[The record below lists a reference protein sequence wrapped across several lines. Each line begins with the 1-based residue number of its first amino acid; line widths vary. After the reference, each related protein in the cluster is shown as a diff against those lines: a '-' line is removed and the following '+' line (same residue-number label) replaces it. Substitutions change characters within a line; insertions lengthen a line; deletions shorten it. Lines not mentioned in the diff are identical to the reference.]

1 MNKRF
6 FKFISMVV
14 CLTLLFGLTKGVM
27 VANATENT
35 VKSVTDQQ
43 SFISALEYAKEGDI
57 ILIHGGIEL
66 SVNFESP
73 KEQVIIQRT
82 TATDYLIT
90 SPGLEVNFSSMIFD
104 GMGLKSNYP
113 ILTIRGDSS
122 ITNCIFRNCGDPER
136 KGSSG
141 CIGGA
146 VRVESGE
153 VTFEDCNFLDNN
165 AVAGGHL
172 YIQGDSVVTLKQCT
186 MAGGFAVNNGGA
198 IGTYGTAVC
207 YVDSCLIT
215 ENEAANYGGGI
226 GNRSYVQVSNTKLY
240 NNKSPYGGAD
250 IGNAAGATMELQ
262 DSLEQLVELF
272 KEDNIIPKGWVCDY
286 DFEEAIYIPD
296 VDPAIENSLLK
307 LDFEYKQPET
317 PDETEPTE
325 PDEPTEEPEQ
335 PTNPDES
342 ETPDEPG
349 ESEPDDTKPTEP
361 GESEPSTDG
370 EQTDDPTEENP
381 SEGDSDAEP
390 DTPQDDTPEEIPP
403 YDDDDEGTGEPD
415 QQPEEST
422 PSNSTVDN
430 STTDN
435 SVTDNSTVDNSST
448 TGDIITDNS
457 SSSSTDNS
465 TSSNH
470 ESTTD
475 NSRYSNTTDSN
486 NTSTVNNYYTQPGTQ
501 PSNNQPE
508 VQTIVVPVGN
518 TGSGEPIEQTITI
531 QSSQEGNGSG
541 SLEGMTLNVNVN
553 IGSENAADQQEVL
566 SPSTVQQSG
575 ASWYQVAVLCLL
587 SAILVCVIRRR

>member
-27 VANATENT
+27 VANATET
-35 VKSVTDQQ
+35 PDYPVVSSMDELLAAIERADHGDTIGIDCRIEYRESVTLGNDNKMIT
-43 SFISALEYAKEGDI
+43 ISRETETAAIALYGDGTSTIKNLTIEGNE
-57 ILIHGGIEL
+57 IEAG
-66 SVNFESP
+66 N
-73 KEQVIIQRT
+73 
-82 TATDYLIT
+82 
-90 SPGLEVNFSSMIFD
+90 SMIYIEQNADFQNVIFQNCICLYD
-104 GMGLKSNYP
+104 YGGA
-113 ILTIRGDSS
+113 IRLSGGTYNL
-122 ITNCIFRNCGDPER
+122 TNCIF
-136 KGSSG
+136 K
-141 CIGGA
+141 
-146 VRVESGE
+146 
-153 VTFEDCNFLDNN
+153 NN
-165 AVAGGHL
+165 AAYGGGHL
-172 YIQGDSVVTLKQCT
+172 MLEEAYCT
-186 MAGGFAVNNGGA
+186 IDGCTFREGRADENGGA
-198 IGTYGTAVC
+198 ISIQMGSGYEIKNSTVKGNY
-207 YVDSCLIT
+207 
-215 ENEAANYGGGI
+215 AAQYGGGI
-226 GNRSYVQVSNTKLY
+226 YFSGNGVLSQTKLFH
-240 NNKSPYGGAD
+240 NSAEKGGDDYAKDKGITVSFAESVVALAPLFESDNLKPIEWEVQTIDSTRSGAKLILED
-250 IGNAAGATMELQ
+250 ITPTE
-262 DSLEQLVELF
+262 
-272 KEDNIIPKGWVCDY
+272 P
-286 DFEEAIYIPD
+286 EE
-296 VDPAIENSLLK
+296 
-307 LDFEYKQPET
+307 

-342 ETPDEPG
+342 ETPG
-349 ESEPDDTKPTEP
+349 ESEPT
-361 GESEPSTDG
+361 
-370 EQTDDPTEENP
+370 
-381 SEGDSDAEP
+381 EP
-390 DTPQDDTPEEIPP
+390 DTPQDNTPEETPP
-403 YDDDDEGTGEPD
+403 SDDEGTGEPD
-415 QQPEEST
+415 RQPEENT

-435 SVTDNSTVDNSST
+435 SVTDNSNTDNSST

-465 TSSNH
+465 TSSNY

-518 TGSGEPIEQTITI
+518 TGSGEPIEQMITI
-531 QSSQEGNGSG
+531 QSSPEGNGSG

-553 IGSENAADQQEVL
+553 IGSENAADQQEAL

>member
-27 VANATENT
+27 VANATETPDYPVVSNADELLAAIESADHGET
-35 VKSVTDQQ
+35 IGIDNHIIFRKDFVVGSEEKSITIVRTSRYGYLD
-43 SFISALEYAKEGDI
+43 F
-57 ILIHGGIEL
+57 GGTGS
-66 SVNFESP
+66 SV
-73 KEQVIIQRT
+73 IQN
-82 TATDYLIT
+82 IT
-90 SPGLEVNFSSMIFD
+90 FD
-104 GMGLKSNYP
+104 GGNIQSDYQMVYIDQN
-113 ILTIRGDSS
+113 
-122 ITNCIFRNCGDPER
+122 ITVQDCVFKNCICSTG
-136 KGSSG
+136 
-141 CIGGA
+141 
-146 VRVESGE
+146 
-153 VTFEDCNFLDNN
+153 
-165 AVAGGHL
+165 
-172 YIQGDSVVTLKQCT
+172 Q
-186 MAGGFAVNNGGA
+186 GGA
-198 IGTYGTAVC
+198 IGIYGGRANFYNCIFENNQSIVGGHVLVNGALYVVFDECVFTKGNAVTRGGAIAVSSSTTYEVNNCT
-207 YVDSCLIT
+207 IT
-215 ENEAANYGGGI
+215 ENQTGNYGGGI
-226 GNRSYVQVSNTKLY
+226 YNAGRGVLSQTKLY
-240 NNKSPYGGAD
+240 NNTVTLCGTDYASET
-250 IGNAAGATMELQ
+250 GATLNFVESVKELEA
-262 DSLEQLVELF
+262 L
-272 KEDNIIPKGWVCDY
+272 
-286 DFEEAIYIPD
+286 FEEDGLKPIEWEIQTD
-296 VDPAIENSLLK
+296 VGITGAKLILEDITPIE
-307 LDFEYKQPET
+307 PEE

-335 PTNPDES
+335 PTTPDES
-342 ETPDEPG
+342 ETPD
-349 ESEPDDTKPTEP
+349 EP

-381 SEGDSDAEP
+381 SEGDSDTEP
-390 DTPQDDTPEEIPP
+390 DTPQDNTPEEIPP
-403 YDDDDEGTGEPD
+403 SDDEGTGEPD
-415 QQPEEST
+415 QQPEENT

-430 STTDN
+430 STTNN
-435 SVTDNSTVDNSST
+435 SVTDNSNTDNSST

-531 QSSQEGNGSG
+531 QSSPEGNGSG

-553 IGSENAADQQEVL
+553 IGSENAADQQEAL

>member
-35 VKSVTDQQ
+35 VESVTDQQ

-57 ILIHGGIEL
+57 ILIHGEIVLGVDVEA
-66 SVNFESP
+66 P

-82 TATDYLIT
+82 TANDRLTTYQ
-90 SPGLEVNFSSMIFD
+90 GVEVNFSNLIFD
-104 GMGLKSNYP
+104 GMGIKSNYP

-122 ITNCIFRNCGDPER
+122 ITNCTFRNCGDPENR
-136 KGSSG
+136 SSS

-153 VTFEDCNFLDNN
+153 VNFEGCNFIDNN
-165 AVAGGHL
+165 SAAGGHL

-186 MAGGFAVNNGGA
+186 MTGGFAVNNGGA
-198 IGTYGTAVC
+198 IGTYGTAAC

-307 LDFEYKQPET
+307 LNFEYKQPET

-335 PTNPDES
+335 PTTPDES

-349 ESEPDDTKPTEP
+349 ESEPDDTEPTEP

-381 SEGDSDAEP
+381 SEGGSDAEP

-403 YDDDDEGTGEPD
+403 SDDEGTGEPD

-435 SVTDNSTVDNSST
+435 SVTDNSNTDNRST

-486 NTSTVNNYYTQPGTQ
+486 NTSTVNNYYTQPGLQ

-531 QSSQEGNGSG
+531 QSSPEGNGSG

-553 IGSENAADQQEVL
+553 IGSENAADQQEAL

>member
-27 VANATENT
+27 VANATETPDYPVVSNADELLAAIESADHGDT
-35 VKSVTDQQ
+35 IGIDNHIIFRKDFVVGSEEKSITIVRTSRYGYLD
-43 SFISALEYAKEGDI
+43 F
-57 ILIHGGIEL
+57 GGTGS
-66 SVNFESP
+66 SV
-73 KEQVIIQRT
+73 IQN
-82 TATDYLIT
+82 IT
-90 SPGLEVNFSSMIFD
+90 FD
-104 GMGLKSNYP
+104 GGNIQSDYQMVYIDQN
-113 ILTIRGDSS
+113 
-122 ITNCIFRNCGDPER
+122 ITVQDCLFKNCICSTG
-136 KGSSG
+136 
-141 CIGGA
+141 
-146 VRVESGE
+146 
-153 VTFEDCNFLDNN
+153 
-165 AVAGGHL
+165 
-172 YIQGDSVVTLKQCT
+172 Q
-186 MAGGFAVNNGGA
+186 GGA
-198 IGTYGTAVC
+198 IGIYGGRANFYNCIFENNQSIVGGHVLVNGALYVVFDECVFTKGNAVTRGGAIAVSSSTTYEVNNCT
-207 YVDSCLIT
+207 IT
-215 ENEAANYGGGI
+215 ENQTGNYGGGI
-226 GNRSYVQVSNTKLY
+226 YNAGRGVLSQTKLY
-240 NNKSPYGGAD
+240 NNTVTLCGTDYASET
-250 IGNAAGATMELQ
+250 GATLNFVESVKELEA
-262 DSLEQLVELF
+262 L
-272 KEDNIIPKGWVCDY
+272 
-286 DFEEAIYIPD
+286 FEEDGLKPIEWEIQTD
-296 VDPAIENSLLK
+296 VGITGAKLILEDITPIE
-307 LDFEYKQPET
+307 PEE

-335 PTNPDES
+335 PTTPDES
-342 ETPDEPG
+342 ETPD
-349 ESEPDDTKPTEP
+349 EP

-381 SEGDSDAEP
+381 SEGDSDTEP
-390 DTPQDDTPEEIPP
+390 DTPQDNTPEEIPP
-403 YDDDDEGTGEPD
+403 SDDEGTGEPD
-415 QQPEEST
+415 QQPEENT

-430 STTDN
+430 STTNN
-435 SVTDNSTVDNSST
+435 SVTDNSNTDNSST

-457 SSSSTDNS
+457 SRSSTDNS

-531 QSSQEGNGSG
+531 QSSPEGNGSG

-553 IGSENAADQQEVL
+553 IGSENAADQQEAL

>member
-57 ILIHGGIEL
+57 ILIHGEIVLGVDIEA
-66 SVNFESP
+66 P

-82 TATDYLIT
+82 TANDRLIT
-90 SPGLEVNFSSMIFD
+90 YQGVEVNFSNLIFD
-104 GMGLKSNYP
+104 GMGIKSNYP

-122 ITNCIFRNCGDPER
+122 ITNCTFRNCGDPENR
-136 KGSSG
+136 SSS

-153 VTFEDCNFLDNN
+153 VTFEDCCFLDNV
-165 AVAGGHL
+165 AAAGGHL
-172 YIQGDSVVTLKQCT
+172 SVRGDSVVRLNECT
-186 MAGGFAVNNGGA
+186 MKGGFGSNMGGA
-198 IGTYGTAVC
+198 IEVYGTAAC
-207 YVDSCLIT
+207 YVNSCLIT
-215 ENEAANYGGGI
+215 ENEAGNCGGGI
-226 GNRSYVQVSNTKLY
+226 VNSSFVQISNTKIY
-240 NNKSPYGGAD
+240 NNKTVFGGAD
-250 IGNAAGATMELQ
+250 IGNTIGATMDLQ
-262 DSLEQLVELF
+262 DSLEHLAELF
-272 KEDNIIPKGWVCDY
+272 KDDGIIPKGWVCDY

-307 LDFEYKQPET
+307 LDFEYKQPEE

-349 ESEPDDTKPTEP
+349 ESEPTEP

-381 SEGDSDAEP
+381 SEGGSDAEP
-390 DTPQDDTPEEIPP
+390 DTPQEIPP
-403 YDDDDEGTGEPD
+403 SDDEGTNEPD
-415 QQPEEST
+415 QQPEGST

-435 SVTDNSTVDNSST
+435 SVTDNSNTDNSST

-465 TSSNH
+465 TSSNY

-531 QSSQEGNGSG
+531 QSSPEENGSG

-553 IGSENAADQQEVL
+553 IGSEDAADQQEAL

-575 ASWYQVAVLCLL
+575 APWYQVAVLCLL

>member
-27 VANATENT
+27 VANATET
-35 VKSVTDQQ
+35 PDYPVVSSADELLAAIESADHGDTIGIDCRIEYRESVTLGNDNKMIT
-43 SFISALEYAKEGDI
+43 ISRETETAAIAFYGDGTSTIKNLTFEGNE
-57 ILIHGGIEL
+57 IEAG
-66 SVNFESP
+66 N
-73 KEQVIIQRT
+73 
-82 TATDYLIT
+82 
-90 SPGLEVNFSSMIFD
+90 SMIYIEQNADFQNVIFQNCICLYD
-104 GMGLKSNYP
+104 YGGA
-113 ILTIRGDSS
+113 IRLSGGTYNL
-122 ITNCIFRNCGDPER
+122 TNCIF
-136 KGSSG
+136 K
-141 CIGGA
+141 
-146 VRVESGE
+146 
-153 VTFEDCNFLDNN
+153 NN
-165 AVAGGHL
+165 AAYGGGHL
-172 YIQGDSVVTLKQCT
+172 MLEEAYCT
-186 MAGGFAVNNGGA
+186 IDGCTFREGRADENGGA
-198 IGTYGTAVC
+198 ISIQMGSGYEMKNST
-207 YVDSCLIT
+207 IK
-215 ENEAANYGGGI
+215 ENYSSQYGGGI
-226 GNRSYVQVSNTKLY
+226 YFSGNGVLSQTKLFH
-240 NNKSPYGGAD
+240 
-250 IGNAAGATMELQ
+250 NAAGKGGDDYAKERGITVSFAESVAALAPLFESDNLKPIEWEVQ
-262 DSLEQLVELF
+262 TIDSTRSGAKLLLEDITPTE
-272 KEDNIIPKGWVCDY
+272 P
-286 DFEEAIYIPD
+286 EE
-296 VDPAIENSLLK
+296 
-307 LDFEYKQPET
+307 

-349 ESEPDDTKPTEP
+349 ESEPDDTEPTEP

-381 SEGDSDAEP
+381 SEGDSDTEP
-390 DTPQDDTPEEIPP
+390 DTPQDSTPEEIPP
-403 YDDDDEGTGEPD
+403 SDDEGTGEPD
-415 QQPEEST
+415 QQPEENT

-430 STTDN
+430 STT
-435 SVTDNSTVDNSST
+435 DNSST

-475 NSRYSNTTDSN
+475 NSRYSNTKDSN

-531 QSSQEGNGSG
+531 QSSPEGNGSG
-541 SLEGMTLNVNVN
+541 SLEGMTLNVNVT
-553 IGSENAADQQEVL
+553 IGSENAADQQEAL

>member
-27 VANATENT
+27 VANATETLDYPVVSSADELLAAIESADHGDTIGIDNHIIFRKDF
-35 VKSVTDQQ
+35 VVGSEEKSITIVRTSRYGYLD
-43 SFISALEYAKEGDI
+43 F
-57 ILIHGGIEL
+57 GGTG
-66 SVNFESP
+66 SS
-73 KEQVIIQRT
+73 IIQN
-82 TATDYLIT
+82 I
-90 SPGLEVNFSSMIFD
+90 IFD
-104 GMGLKSNYP
+104 GGNIKSDYQMVYIDQN
-113 ILTIRGDSS
+113 
-122 ITNCIFRNCGDPER
+122 ITVQNCVFKNCICSTG
-136 KGSSG
+136 
-141 CIGGA
+141 
-146 VRVESGE
+146 
-153 VTFEDCNFLDNN
+153 
-165 AVAGGHL
+165 
-172 YIQGDSVVTLKQCT
+172 Q
-186 MAGGFAVNNGGA
+186 GGA
-198 IGTYGTAVC
+198 IGIYGGRANFYCSIFENNQSIVGGHVLVNGALYVVFDECVFTKGNAVTRGGAIAVSSSTTYEVNNCT
-207 YVDSCLIT
+207 IT
-215 ENEAANYGGGI
+215 ENQTGNYGGGI
-226 GNRSYVQVSNTKLY
+226 YNAGRGVLSQTKLY
-240 NNKSPYGGAD
+240 NNTVTLCGTDYASET
-250 IGNAAGATMELQ
+250 GATLNFVESVKELEA
-262 DSLEQLVELF
+262 L
-272 KEDNIIPKGWVCDY
+272 
-286 DFEEAIYIPD
+286 FEEDGLKPIEWEIQTD
-296 VDPAIENSLLK
+296 VGITGAK
-307 LDFEYKQPET
+307 LILEDITPTEPEE

-335 PTNPDES
+335 PTTPDGS
-342 ETPDEPG
+342 ETPG
-349 ESEPDDTKPTEP
+349 ESEPDDTEPTEP

-403 YDDDDEGTGEPD
+403 SDDEGTGEPD

-435 SVTDNSTVDNSST
+435 SVTDNSNTDSST

-470 ESTTD
+470 ESATD

-518 TGSGEPIEQTITI
+518 AGNGEPIEQTITI
-531 QSSQEGNGSG
+531 QSSPEGNGSG

-553 IGSENAADQQEVL
+553 IGSENAADQQEAL

>member
-35 VKSVTDQQ
+35 VESVTDQQ

-57 ILIHGGIEL
+57 ILIHGEIVLGVDIEA
-66 SVNFESP
+66 P

-82 TATDYLIT
+82 TATDYLTTYQGI
-90 SPGLEVNFSSMIFD
+90 EVNFSNMIFD
-104 GMGLKSNYP
+104 GMGIKSNYP

-122 ITNCIFRNCGDPER
+122 ITNCTFRNCGDPENR
-136 KGSSG
+136 SSS

-153 VTFEDCNFLDNN
+153 VNFEGCNFIDNKS
-165 AVAGGHL
+165 AAGGHL
-172 YIQGDSVVTLKQCT
+172 YIQGNSVVTLKQCT
-186 MAGGFAVNNGGA
+186 MTGGFAVNNGGA
-198 IGTYGTAVC
+198 IGTYGTASC

-262 DSLEQLVELF
+262 DSLEHLAELF
-272 KEDNIIPKGWVCDY
+272 KDDGIIPKGWVCDY

-307 LDFEYKQPET
+307 LDFEYKQPEE
-317 PDETEPTE
+317 PDEAEPTE

-342 ETPDEPG
+342 ETPG
-349 ESEPDDTKPTEP
+349 ESEPT
-361 GESEPSTDG
+361 
-370 EQTDDPTEENP
+370 
-381 SEGDSDAEP
+381 EP
-390 DTPQDDTPEEIPP
+390 DTPQDNTPEETPP
-403 YDDDDEGTGEPD
+403 SDDEGTGEPD
-415 QQPEEST
+415 WQPEENT

-435 SVTDNSTVDNSST
+435 SVTDNSNTDNSST

-531 QSSQEGNGSG
+531 QSSPEENGSG

-553 IGSENAADQQEVL
+553 IGSENATDQQEVF

-575 ASWYQVAVLCLL
+575 AL
-587 SAILVCVIRRR
+587 